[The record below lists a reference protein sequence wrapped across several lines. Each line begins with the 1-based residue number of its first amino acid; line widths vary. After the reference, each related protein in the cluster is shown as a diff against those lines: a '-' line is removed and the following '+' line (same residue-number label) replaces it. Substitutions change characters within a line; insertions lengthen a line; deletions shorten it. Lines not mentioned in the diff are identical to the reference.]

1 MTRESLWAK
10 LRQLGFV
17 VPRRGSDDE

>member
-17 VPRRGSDDE
+17 APRRGSGED